1 MDPDMIFDAGYLD
14 VGFDDDDDYEVG
26 RRGRARKRFR
36 RAMGA
41 MFGGPAGIAA
51 VARRRRRDKSAER
64 AATVSARAGSQLRLA
79 SAGIP
84 VTEGKNLL
92 VSGQRR
98 QTISGALQLATGT
111 AGDLIIRVAK
121 PFQVEKIVAVATDV
135 VTGADVSRLT
145 TITRIDVGV
154 ARQQGNVG
162 NTVVS
167 AFGPDVQNNLV
178 MWDPLMPGL
187 DLTVGLVA
195 TQPVNAT
202 LTTWTCW
209 GYTSL

>member
-1 MDPDMIFDAGYLD
+1 
-14 VGFDDDDDYEVG
+14 
-26 RRGRARKRFR
+26 
-36 RAMGA
+36 
-41 MFGGPAGIAA
+41 
-51 VARRRRRDKSAER
+51 
-64 AATVSARAGSQLRLA
+64 
-79 SAGIP
+79 
-84 VTEGKNLL
+84 
-92 VSGQRR
+92 
-98 QTISGALQLATGT
+98 
-111 AGDLIIRVAK
+111 VAK